1 MSSLRELAALSNS
14 SELKEQMLYANR
26 LEMTKSCLISDELNR
41 VIGYLTRQINSRENL
56 IEKLPEYGVLP
67 SYDNDIDIPIVDTD
81 EVVIADTDEVVI
93 ADIPE
98 DKQKQRNRNYYTR
111 NILVNRGNGVG
122 CSLEDIDESGIFMP
136 DSSHIRFDN
145 GVLEEDPYDFVYDG
159 LPSQCHV
166 LKDSRFCVKCGAKKF
181 EFEYPTLCCMGGK
194 TKLVDPNIPQ
204 DLYNLFISQCD
215 VGKRFRRSIRAYYTN
230 FSFTS
235 MGVQLD
241 ESVTNMTSG
250 VYTFRAHGGIYH
262 KIDQLVL
269 RDGKPRYLQLYFYD
283 DDEEL
288 QHRLSWNNLDEDIV
302 RRLASVLAQ
311 NPYVQTFQSLRELG
325 PLDNYR
331 VGLKKDLKLA
341 SIWIEGNDNISAYER
356 SVVIY
361 GRFEYPE
368 TIQPHYGFYDPMSS
382 VLFFPY
388 GETGWHSKIKRF
400 LENEDDNVSDNS
412 SEEDEEVYSRG
423 SVALATASSGCS

>member
-1 MSSLRELAALSNS
+1 
-14 SELKEQMLYANR
+14 
-26 LEMTKSCLISDELNR
+26 
-41 VIGYLTRQINSRENL
+41 
-56 IEKLPEYGVLP
+56 
-67 SYDNDIDIPIVDTD
+67 
-81 EVVIADTDEVVI
+81 
-93 ADIPE
+93 
-98 DKQKQRNRNYYTR
+98 
-111 NILVNRGNGVG
+111 
-122 CSLEDIDESGIFMP
+122 
-136 DSSHIRFDN
+136 
-145 GVLEEDPYDFVYDG
+145 
-159 LPSQCHV
+159 
-166 LKDSRFCVKCGAKKF
+166 
-181 EFEYPTLCCMGGK
+181 
-194 TKLVDPNIPQ
+194 
-204 DLYNLFISQCD
+204 
-215 VGKRFRRSIRAYYTN
+215 
-230 FSFTS
+230 
-235 MGVQLD
+235 
-241 ESVTNMTSG
+241 
-250 VYTFRAHGGIYH
+250 
-262 KIDQLVL
+262 
-269 RDGKPRYLQLYFYD
+269 LYFYD

-368 TIQPHYGFYDPMSS
+368 TIQPHYGFYDPMSY

-412 SEEDEEVYSRG
+412 SEEDEGMIDMWIFFVCIY
-423 SVALATASSGCS
+423 VL